1 MIDDCS
7 KIDRCKN
14 NPENSSTTK
23 ENKYIPSGFS
33 MPAISSFRGKE
44 NKHDVYRRKDC
55 MKRVCEFLREQ
66 TLKIVNFEKTK
77 MKLLTEEQKES
88 YENVK
93 ICYICKENFENRY
106 LKEKIS

>member
-33 MPAISSFRGKE
+33 MPAIFSFRSKE

-55 MKRVCEFLREQ
+55 MKKVCEFLREH

-106 LKEKIS
+106 LKEKMS